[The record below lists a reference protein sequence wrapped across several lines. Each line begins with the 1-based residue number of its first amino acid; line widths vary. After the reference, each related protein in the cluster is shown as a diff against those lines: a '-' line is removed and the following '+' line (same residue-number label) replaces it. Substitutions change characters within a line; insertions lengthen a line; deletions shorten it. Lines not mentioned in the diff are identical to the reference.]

1 MKRVR
6 GACKGCK
13 CSVLTEDGDYEC
25 AVKDGHLRKP
35 PQVCDNR
42 IDVATLYDTE
52 EDIQRL
58 SGDRMIP
65 KDGKVMK

>member
-13 CSVLTEDGDYEC
+13 CSALTEDGNYEC

-35 PQVCDNR
+35 PQVCSKR
-42 IDVATLYDTE
+42 IDAATYMDDYETTLDGYCHWYE
-52 EDIQRL
+52 QR
-58 SGDRMIP
+58 
-65 KDGKVMK
+65 K

>member
-13 CSVLTEDGDYEC
+13 CSLLTEDGDYEC

-35 PQVCDNR
+35 PKVCSNR
-42 IDVATLYDTE
+42 IDIATYMDDYETPPNGLTYTYA
-52 EDIQRL
+52 
-58 SGDRMIP
+58 GDE
-65 KDGKVMK
+65 